1 MILTI
6 IILSV
11 LLLSSIVGNVLL
23 VWYNRQL
30 VQNLFFVSD
39 NIGDMVGLVKEYH
52 EHLESLYEM
61 EMFYGDSTLKGLI
74 DHTSFILEEMKVFED
89 IYGLTREDEGGEL
102 DDERSQGE
110 GGELDDERS
119 QEEA

>member
-11 LLLSSIVGNVLL
+11 LLVFSIVGNILL

-39 NIGDMVGLVKEYH
+39 NIGDVVGLVKEYH

-74 DHTSFILEEMKVFED
+74 DHTSFILEEIKAFEE
-89 IYGLTREDEGGEL
+89 IYNLTREEGGGEL
-102 DDERSQGE
+102 DDERN
-110 GGELDDERS
+110 

>member
-11 LLLSSIVGNVLL
+11 LSLSSIVGNVLL
-23 VWYNRQL
+23 AWYNRQL

-89 IYGLTREDEGGEL
+89 IYGLTREEGGGEL
-102 DDERSQGE
+102 GDERSQEE